1 MSNPTAM
8 IEELTETPDRLEALT
23 RGALDA
29 ALDHAAE
36 GEWSTRTVLAH
47 LRDDEFM
54 VMRLRLVRLL
64 TEEEPLLAPF
74 NETAWEANRWRRRDS
89 LDELLADFQMQREA
103 SLMVLE
109 RVSGADYERRGT
121 QPEIGEL
128 TVRSWI
134 DHWVEHDETHV
145 AQIES
150 TLAAAA

>member
-1 MSNPTAM
+1 MSEPTAM
-8 IEELTETPDRLEALT
+8 IVELTETPDHLESLT
-23 RGALDA
+23 RGASDA

-54 VMRLRLVRLL
+54 VTRLRLVRLL
-64 TEEEPLLAPF
+64 TEEEPLLVPF
-74 NETAWEANRWRRRDS
+74 DETAWEANRWRSREA
-89 LDELLADFQMQREA
+89 LDELLADFRTQREA

-109 RVSGADYERRGT
+109 RVSGAEWERPGT

-128 TVRSWI
+128 TVRSW
-134 DHWVEHDETHV
+134 VENWLAHDRAHL

-150 TLAAAA
+150 TLGSAR